1 MSISTPF
8 KRIPHH
14 LLFALIS
21 LTLIPY
27 GFANSS
33 ESEATSV
40 DQRSIHAADDN
51 READNWLSYGRGYF
65 EQRHSPLNHI
75 NQKNVGQLKLA
86 WFFDTGNTQ
95 GLQATPLV

>member
-21 LTLIPY
+21 FTLVPY

-40 DQRSIHAADDN
+40 DQRSIHAADEN

-65 EQRHSPLNHI
+65 EQRHSPLKQI
-75 NQKNVGQLKLA
+75 NQNTVDQLKLA
-86 WFFDTGNTQ
+86 
-95 GLQATPLV
+95 